1 MIEKRSTVIRLPA
14 DVARVV
20 LFHPEFHNLGCASA
34 LRGHWVTRDEGRSQ
48 TYEIYNPPLADMM
61 EFVGFANKVAGH
73 LLERKGL

>member
-20 LFHPEFHNLGCASA
+20 LFHPEFADLKCAPA
-34 LRGHWVTRDEGRSQ
+34 LCGHWVTRDEGRSQ
-48 TYEIYNPPLADMM
+48 TYEVYNPPLDHMM

-73 LLERKGL
+73 LLERKAL